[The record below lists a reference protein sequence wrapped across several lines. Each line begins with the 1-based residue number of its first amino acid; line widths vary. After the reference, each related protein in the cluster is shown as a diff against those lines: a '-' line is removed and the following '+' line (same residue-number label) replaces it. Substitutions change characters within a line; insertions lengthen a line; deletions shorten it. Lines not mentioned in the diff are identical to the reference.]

1 VDKLVT
7 AQCVTDD
14 PAPLLQAAGDVLA
27 LADVLRPNATAQPFT
42 TEAEQERDRGQIQ
55 TAHNIQASQ
64 EADDIGYQEMAHV
77 SIAAG
82 GRQFRLDSDNP
93 GEFFKIL
100 LAGNRVGGNTV
111 AVRRAALLEAGGW
124 HENVACQDWGLWLRL
139 AHHGKR
145 HARRSHYLACRRIHG
160 QQLTTVHQSDGTYD
174 RDQQYFQ
181 KLYSHRW
188 PATPRKST
196 RPLT

>member
-1 VDKLVT
+1 MTDRPDIDWSFGHSLRIDAGSRLLDT
-7 AQCVTDD
+7 AWQNE
-14 PAPLLQAAGDVLA
+14 AR
-27 LADVLRPNATAQPFT
+27 LRP
-42 TEAEQERDRGQIQ
+42 
-55 TAHNIQASQ
+55 
-64 EADDIGYQEMAHV
+64 
-77 SIAAG
+77 
-82 GRQFRLDSDNP
+82 GRLQRRSRRVLQ
-93 GEFFKIL
+93 IL

-124 HENVACQDWGLWLRL
+124 DENVACQDWGLWLRL

>member
-1 VDKLVT
+1 MMTT
-7 AQCVTDD
+7 ATGPAHTRASYQVSPAD
-14 PAPLLQAAGDVLA
+14 PARGRPLRVTGVAGC
-27 LADVLRPNATAQPFT
+27 
-42 TEAEQERDRGQIQ
+42 
-55 TAHNIQASQ
+55 
-64 EADDIGYQEMAHV
+64 
-77 SIAAG
+77 
-82 GRQFRLDSDNP
+82 
-93 GEFFKIL
+93 
-100 LAGNRVGGNTV
+100 RVGGNTV
-111 AVRRAALLEAGGW
+111 AVRRAARLEAGGW
-124 HENVACQDWGLWLRL
+124 DENVACQDWGLWLRL

-174 RDQQYFQ
+174 RDQHYFQ

>member
-1 VDKLVT
+1 MDKLVT

-42 TEAEQERDRGQIQ
+42 TEAEQEIW
-55 TAHNIQASQ
+55 
-64 EADDIGYQEMAHV
+64 E
-77 SIAAG
+77 
-82 GRQFRLDSDNP
+82 
-93 GEFFKIL
+93 IL

-124 HENVACQDWGLWLRL
+124 DENVACQDWGLRLRL

-174 RDQQYFQ
+174 RDQQYFH